1 MCTLFNLKAILH
13 ITIISPLFVRVFLL
27 LSVFSICFKCHTCIH
42 ARVCYSL
49 HQCWS
54 GEDGN
59 PGHHRHCSGAAAEGE
74 SGGCGWDHQTTP
86 QPENEDGP
94 EPCE

>member
-1 MCTLFNLKAILH
+1 M
-13 ITIISPLFVRVFLL
+13 S
-27 LSVFSICFKCHTCIH
+27 HTCIH
-42 ARVCYSL
+42 ACVCFSL

-54 GEDGN
+54 GEDGD

-94 EPCE
+94 EPCECIKVL